1 MKNENVL
8 QALYSE
14 YYSLYLV
21 DGKIGKYTVLH
32 TTGLYKQYNK
42 EVNDFEA
49 SIYDYA
55 HNYVYD
61 RDVEKVIAKSKLPL
75 VKEKLK
81 QARDYVVTYQMRG
94 TGEWRSF
101 KFMRTPEFD
110 SDEIFLFGVVIHNE
124 ALQQYYN
131 ANKFKD
137 VLTSI
142 ADEFNALYR
151 LDFYRD
157 RVETLF
163 FNFENVYCPDSQ
175 IPYSIHETAFRETYV
190 HEHYRA
196 EMKEKMSMVALRE
209 YFKNTSEP
217 RKMYYQEVSGAW
229 YKMIMAKDKDYS
241 DERPYVI
248 LAVKECGEEVD
259 TRNNSIVGKL
269 ILSKMFSF
277 TAVVDLDNNSYKVIH
292 SENNFYKD
300 ELTGRFDELL
310 NISRRYVYEED
321 YEYFRSVFEEEL
333 PSLDSFA
340 ERTFR
345 AEDTIGMMHF
355 YSSIITRVILPEGE
369 RLLFFVKNEDE
380 REITKI
386 RYDSLTKEH
395 NITKNMMYAL
405 GDSYYAMYYYNYE
418 FGNIQMLRA
427 PEEMKSMVN
436 ESQSYDD
443 FFRQYV
449 HKMVHPN
456 DRELVMKNISKEAI
470 RDIVKDGRISTYCEY
485 MRLFGDGYRW
495 VRLDIQITAYYD
507 DEVEEIVFAIRDIHD
522 EREKELR
529 YNTALRKALSE
540 AKSANEAK
548 SSFLSNMSHD
558 MRTPMNAIL
567 GMTDVALR
575 HIDNKDRVHSSLNKI
590 KMSGRHLLN
599 LINEVLDMTYIESG
613 KVVLRKAPVDLPELF
628 HEIVIMIQNRIKSK
642 NLRFKAEAINVN
654 HETVLSDRVRLAQ
667 ILTNI
672 LTNAVKYTPENGDIG
687 LSIEQLSQNKGNMGI
702 YRITIS
708 DTGVGMTDEFLKKIY
723 EPFERAVDTTKS
735 GIEGIGL
742 GMSITLKLVKAFGGE
757 IEVDSTVGKGT
768 RFKIDI
774 PMEYVADSKEG
785 KSNINLEDYKIVYY
799 ESDRDD
805 VIKKLREAQG
815 DRRIILIHSYD
826 ISDCENEIREFEVY
840 KTYLE
845 PVFESELV
853 ELSGEY
859 DNYADNKRRMY
870 EGKKVLVVD
879 DNQINLDI
887 VCDYL
892 EDIGVETD
900 VAMNGRD
907 AYEKVI
913 SDRNYS
919 LVLMDVRMPVMD
931 GYQTTRKIRAYGEE
945 YTDNIPII
953 AMTANAFEED
963 VIMSKQAGMND
974 HMSKPVDAD
983 RFYTMI
989 DEFLSGNVNK

>member
-42 EVNDFEA
+42 EVNDYEA

-55 HNYVYD
+55 YNYVYD

-81 QARDYVVTYQMRG
+81 QARDYVVTYQMKG

-110 SDEIFLFGVVIHNE
+110 SDEIFLLGVVIHNE

-277 TAVVDLDNNSYKVIH
+277 TAVVDMENNSYKVIH
-292 SENNFYKD
+292 SENNFYID
-300 ELTGRFDELL
+300 EVTGRFDELL
-310 NISRRYVYEED
+310 NNGRRYVYEED

-333 PSLDSFA
+333 PPLDSFA

-345 AEDTIGMMHF
+345 AEDTTGMMHF

-369 RLLFFVKNEDE
+369 RVLFFVRNEDE
-380 REITKI
+380 REITKT
-386 RYDSLTKEH
+386 RYERLTKEH
-395 NITKNMMYAL
+395 NVTQNILYAL
-405 GDSYYAMYYYNYE
+405 GDAYYAMYYYNSE
-418 FGNIQMLRA
+418 NEAIQVLRA
-427 PEEMKSMVN
+427 PESMKCMAKNNNTYDGFFKAYVN
-436 ESQSYDD
+436 EI
-443 FFRQYV
+443 
-449 HKMVHPN
+449 VHPN
-456 DRELVMKNISKEAI
+456 DREMVLNNLSITNIRKELCS
-470 RDIVKDGRISTYCEY
+470 GRSNTYCEY
-485 MRLFGDGYRW
+485 MRRFGDEYRW
-495 VRLDIQITAYYD
+495 VRMDVQITEFED
-507 DEVEEIVFAIRDIHD
+507 NEVKEVVFAMRDIHD
-522 EREKELR
+522 EHEREFR
-529 YNTALRKALSE
+529 YNTELRKALYD
-540 AKSANEAK
+540 AKVANEAK
-548 SSFLSNMSHD
+548 TTFLSNMSHD
-558 MRTPMNAIL
+558 MRTPMSAIL
-567 GMTDVALR
+567 GMTDIALT
-575 HIDNKDRVHSSLNKI
+575 HIDNKERVLNSINKI
-590 KMSGRHLLN
+590 KASGKQLLQ
-599 LINEVLDMTYIESG
+599 LINEVLDMSHIESG
-613 KVVLRKAPVDLPELF
+613 KIVLREEPVILPELF
-628 HEIVIMIQNRIKSK
+628 HEIVTMLQERLKSK
-642 NLRFKAEAINVN
+642 HLSFKAEAIGIIN
-654 HETVLSDRVRLAQ
+654 ETVITDRVRLSQ
-667 ILTNI
+667 ILTNVLI
-672 LTNAVKYTPENGDIG
+672 NAIKYTPEYGRIR
-687 LSIEQLSQNKGNMGI
+687 LIIEQLPGETANNGI
-702 YRITIS
+702 YKLTVS
-708 DTGVGMTDEFLKKIY
+708 DTGVGMSTEFLQKIY
-723 EPFERAVDTTKS
+723 EPFERAEDTTKS

-742 GMSITLKLVKAFGGE
+742 GMSITVKLIEALGGK
-757 IEVDSTVGKGT
+757 IEVESKVNEGSKFEIT
-768 RFKIDI
+768 I
-774 PMEYVADSKEG
+774 PMECVESD
-785 KSNINLEDYKIVYY
+785 EDYNKLNLSEYEVVYY
-799 ESDRDD
+799 EDDREDLS
-805 VIKKLREAQG
+805 VKLENACKRGKVA
-815 DRRIILIHSYD
+815 LVHSYD
-826 ISDCENEIREFEVY
+826 IVEYSSVIKEYQDIR
-840 KTYLE
+840 TYLE
-845 PVFESELV
+845 PVFPSDLTEIARKSEDI
-853 ELSGEY
+853 SDDEY
-859 DNYADNKRRMY
+859 VIKC

-892 EDIGVETD
+892 EDMGISWE
-900 VAMNGRD
+900 VANNGKE
-907 AYEKVI
+907 AYEKI
-913 SDRNYS
+913 IGDNSFS
-919 LVLMDVRMPVMD
+919 LVLMDIRMPIMD
-931 GYQTTRKIRAYGEE
+931 GYEATRRIRNYGLK
-945 YTDNIPII
+945 YTDDIPIV

-963 VIMSKQAGMND
+963 VMMSKQVGMND
-974 HMSKPVDAD
+974 HMSKPIDVK
-983 RFYTMI
+983 RFYDVI
-989 DEFLSGNVNK
+989 YNYLVGGCR

>member
-1 MKNENVL
+1 MNNEDIL
-8 QALYSE
+8 KTLYSE
-14 YYSLYLV
+14 FYSLYLV
-21 DGKIGKYTVLH
+21 YGKMGKYTVLH
-32 TTGLYKQYNK
+32 TMGLFMQYSK
-42 EVNDFEA
+42 EINDFEE

-55 HNYVYD
+55 NNFVCE
-61 RDVEKVIAKSKLPL
+61 RDVERLIAKSKLHL

-81 QARDYVVTYQMRG
+81 QSRDYVVTYQMKNSN
-94 TGEWRSF
+94 EWRSF
-101 KFMRTPEFD
+101 RFIRTPGFEKE
-110 SDEIFLFGVVIHNE
+110 EIFLFGVVIHNE
-124 ALQQYYN
+124 DMQQYYS
-131 ANKFKD
+131 ANRLKD
-137 VLTSI
+137 VLSSV

-151 LDFYRD
+151 VDFYRD

-163 FNFENVYCPDSQ
+163 FNFENEYYPDPDV
-175 IPYSIHETAFRETYV
+175 PYSIHERNFREYFI
-190 HEHYRA
+190 HEDYR
-196 EMKEKMSMVALRE
+196 EEVLSKMTQSALRE
-209 YFKNTSEP
+209 YFRNNSEP
-217 RKMYYQEVSGAW
+217 RKLYYQEVSGRW
-229 YKMIMAKDKDYS
+229 YKMIMSKDKEYT

-248 LAVKECGEEVD
+248 LAVKECGDEVR
-259 TRNNSIVGKL
+259 TMKNSIIGQL
-269 ILSKMFSF
+269 ILSRMFSF
-277 TAVVDLDNNSYKVIH
+277 SVVVDIKNNSYKVVH
-292 SENNFYKD
+292 SEIDFFSTNRD
-300 ELTGRFDELL
+300 GRFDELL
-310 NISRRYVYEED
+310 ERCSQYIYEED
-321 YEYFRSVFEEEL
+321 FSYVKRVFEEEL
-333 PSLDSFA
+333 PELNTFT

-345 AEDTIGMMHF
+345 AEDSIGMMHF
-355 YSSIITRVILPEGE
+355 YSGIFTRAVLPEGE
-369 RLLFFVKNEDE
+369 RILFFVRNEDE
-380 REITKI
+380 REITKF
-386 RYDSLTKEH
+386 RFERLTKEH
-395 NITKNMMYAL
+395 NITKSMMYAL

-418 FGNIQMLRA
+418 IDNIQMLRA

-456 DRELVMKNISKEAI
+456 DRELVMKNVSKEAI

-485 MRLFGDGYRW
+485 MRLFGNEYRW
-495 VRLDIQITAYYD
+495 VRLDIQITAYHD

-540 AKSANEAK
+540 AKSASEAK

-613 KVVLRKAPVDLPELF
+613 KVVLRKDPVDLPELF

-642 NLRFKAEAINVN
+642 NLHFKAEAINVK

-845 PVFESELV
+845 PIFESELV
-853 ELSGEY
+853 ELSEES

-900 VAMNGRD
+900 VAMNGRE

-913 SDRNYS
+913 SNGDYS

-945 YTDNIPII
+945 YTNNIPII

-983 RFYTMI
+983 KFYAMI